1 MLGDGRV
8 AIWTDSGKLMF
19 LTADKAPAQ
28 SALLAAKLSEDAQ
41 DTIEQCRACHDL
53 DPGIAGPD
61 RLSLW
66 GVYEREKA
74 SLPGGQYSDALK
86 AAGGTWDHEALDA
99 FLASPATGIPGT
111 SMAFEGI
118 QDASL
123 RQTIIDYLK
132 ALQ

>member
-1 MLGDGRV
+1 L
-8 AIWTDSGKLMF
+8 
-19 LTADKAPAQ
+19 P
-28 SALLAAKLSEDAQ
+28 EDAQ

-61 RLSLW
+61 RISLW
-66 GVYEREKA
+66 GVHGRAKA

-86 AAGGTWDHEALDA
+86 AAGGAWDDAALDA
-99 FLASPATGIPGT
+99 FLASPAAAVPGT

-118 QDASL
+118 QDAAL